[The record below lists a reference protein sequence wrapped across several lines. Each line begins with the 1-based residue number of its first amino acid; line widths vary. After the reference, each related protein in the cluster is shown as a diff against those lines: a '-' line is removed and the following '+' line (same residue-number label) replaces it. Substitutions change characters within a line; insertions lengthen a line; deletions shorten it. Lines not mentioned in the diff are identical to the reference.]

1 MNENDNLSRL
11 SREERRAVRK
21 RRRQNKQRKVWLVI
35 TSVLLVIALITA
47 VFLWRFVSQREKAAS
62 QMQAAPTPTSSEAA
76 ESSAQPE
83 ELLGEPKSE
92 PEPEPEPEPQTITIR
107 MVGDMLLHTPLLES
121 GLMEDGSRSY
131 DHFFTHTKD
140 LIQEADLAIV
150 NQEVILGGEELG
162 LSGYPN
168 FNAPFEVGD
177 AMADA
182 GFDVVLHATNHAVD
196 KGQKAVENCLN
207 FWRQKH
213 PDMAAL
219 GIHDSQEDWENNV
232 YYCQRQGITIA
243 ILNYTY
249 DTNGIDL
256 PYAYSVDMLRQER
269 VEADLKEAREKAD
282 FVIAAPHWGVEYT
295 HEIGEEEAYWANIFL
310 KNGVDLVLGTHP
322 HVIQPVKW
330 LEGEDGHKMLVYYS
344 LGNYIN
350 FTSDSGDGVRQ
361 RAVGAMA
368 DVTLTVEDGAVS
380 ITDYAAIP
388 LVAHMVSGTGNPTVY
403 PLSEYTEALAEEN
416 EMSRKDAGFTLEYC
430 RTLCDKVFDKKWN

>member
-47 VFLWRFVSQREKAAS
+47 VFLWRFVSQREKAVS

-83 ELLGEPKSE
+83 ELLGEPK

-177 AMADA
+177 ALADA

-196 KGQKAVENCLN
+196 KG
-207 FWRQKH
+207 
-213 PDMAAL
+213 
-219 GIHDSQEDWENNV
+219 
-232 YYCQRQGITIA
+232 
-243 ILNYTY
+243 
-249 DTNGIDL
+249 
-256 PYAYSVDMLRQER
+256 
-269 VEADLKEAREKAD
+269 
-282 FVIAAPHWGVEYT
+282 
-295 HEIGEEEAYWANIFL
+295 
-310 KNGVDLVLGTHP
+310 
-322 HVIQPVKW
+322 
-330 LEGEDGHKMLVYYS
+330 
-344 LGNYIN
+344 
-350 FTSDSGDGVRQ
+350 
-361 RAVGAMA
+361 
-368 DVTLTVEDGAVS
+368 
-380 ITDYAAIP
+380 
-388 LVAHMVSGTGNPTVY
+388 
-403 PLSEYTEALAEEN
+403 
-416 EMSRKDAGFTLEYC
+416 
-430 RTLCDKVFDKKWN
+430 